1 MATPLD
7 LPHLLLIA
15 LALSLAGGWVLWV
28 ALPTLADW
36 LRGNL
41 LVSIVVWS
49 LVLAWAW
56 TVLKPVIHTLT
67 A

>member
-1 MATPLD
+1 MD
-7 LPHLLLIA
+7 MSLPHLLLIS
-15 LALSLAGGWVLWV
+15 LALTLICGWVLWV
-28 ALPTLADW
+28 ALPAISDW

-41 LVSIVVWS
+41 LVSIVVWT